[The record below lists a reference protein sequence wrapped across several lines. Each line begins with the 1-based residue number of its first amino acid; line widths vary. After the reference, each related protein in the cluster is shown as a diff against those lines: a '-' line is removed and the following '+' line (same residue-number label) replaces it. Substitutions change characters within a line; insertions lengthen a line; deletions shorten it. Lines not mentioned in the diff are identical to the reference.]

1 MHQSI
6 DRKKNIIIYLII
18 FFLLS
23 TTTSK
28 NLINKKSYSI
38 KINKIDVSGLSISNN
53 LKIINKLN
61 NLNQRSIFFLK
72 KEKINE
78 VISEFK
84 IIEKYTVKKIY
95 PKKLDIKIQPTKF
108 IAKISGNKK
117 ILVGANG
124 KLIENE
130 VSNEILPNIFGE
142 FNSKEFMKFKK
153 EIERAELNFKNFK
166 SLFYHSSNR
175 WDILTNNEI
184 LIKLPNENFYES
196 LKVAKKIINDDKL
209 EKIKLIDLRILNQ
222 VIIR

>member
-1 MHQSI
+1 MI
-6 DRKKNIIIYLII
+6 EKN
-18 FFLLS
+18 
-23 TTTSK
+23 
-28 NLINKKSYSI
+28 
-38 KINKIDVSGLSISNN
+38 
-53 LKIINKLN
+53 
-61 NLNQRSIFFLK
+61 IFFLK
-72 KEKINE
+72 KEKIKKS
-78 VISEFK
+78 ISQFN

-124 KLIENE
+124 KLIETE

-166 SLFYHSSNR
+166 SLFYYSSNR

-196 LKVAKKIINDDKL
+196 LKVAKKIINDSKL

-222 VIIR
+222 AIIR